1 MYQNRRINRCCQ
13 KRCSLKYY
21 RSYPYILHPF
31 QKGVLKKYLIFS
43 ETHLIDRLDPD
54 RSGQFFDHSYFNR
67 QGVAD
72 KPFNDFFRN
81 NDGDLIFFRFQP
93 APRSSIGTNKGQME
107 ELYGQFFSWLSPFH
121 GPLRYQPLCKLEL
134 FLCGVKS

>member
-1 MYQNRRINRCCQ
+1 M
-13 KRCSLKYY
+13 
-21 RSYPYILHPF
+21 
-31 QKGVLKKYLIFS
+31 LKKYLIFS

-81 NDGDLIFFRFQP
+81 NDGDLIFFSILASAQELNRNKQRTNGRTVWPIFFMVKSF
-93 APRSSIGTNKGQME
+93 PRASSI
-107 ELYGQFFSWLSPFH
+107 SAA
-121 GPLRYQPLCKLEL
+121 
-134 FLCGVKS
+134 V